1 MDAGQG
7 HRQCSVGAM
16 SSAYPSPDPHR
27 LPDPSSARPT
37 RAPGGVS
44 KLLMYF
50 LFVLALFAT
59 VIMFFVD
66 NDVWMNIAVIAALW
80 AAFIGAVLVS
90 RYSGALGEEFSRN
103 RERDARRVAELD
115 AERADHRRRE
125 AELEKFYADRGDTGR
140 DETLE
145 SIRLELAA
153 LREQLSD
160 LSGLDLTE
168 DQVAVRARAE
178 RIIELERHSAT
189 PKAGGTGEA
198 AAADSPST
206 ASAASPFASRSP
218 FQREEEPTAAPES
231 GRTHQAPES
240 HQGGRRGGF
249 ATGTFSAVNWS
260 GADSE
265 ETSMIPLVV
274 DTRDTRDNKGGD
286 AGASAPE
293 PTQEKPAESTW
304 ASRQQKQAEPAQ
316 PEESAPSFTTP
327 TAGHH
332 EVPEEEAG
340 HHRRRRA
347 ESPAAPEDSRG
358 RRRADERPE
367 DGNSSVTVAQL
378 MAQLKKNAK

>member
-1 MDAGQG
+1 
-7 HRQCSVGAM
+7 
-16 SSAYPSPDPHR
+16 
-27 LPDPSSARPT
+27 
-37 RAPGGVS
+37 
-44 KLLMYF
+44 MYF

-90 RYSGALGEEFSRN
+90 RYSGALGEESSRN

-125 AELEKFYADRGDTGR
+125 AELEKSYADRGDTGR

-189 PKAGGTGEA
+189 PKAGE
-198 AAADSPST
+198 S
-206 ASAASPFASRSP
+206 
-218 FQREEEPTAAPES
+218 EEPTAAPES
-231 GRTHQAPES
+231 GRTHQSPES

-274 DTRDTRDNKGGD
+274 DTRGTRDNKGGD
-286 AGASAPE
+286 DGASAPE

-332 EVPEEEAG
+332 EVPEEEVG

-358 RRRADERPE
+358 RRRADDRPE

-378 MAQLKKNAK
+378 MAQLKRNAK

>member
-1 MDAGQG
+1 
-7 HRQCSVGAM
+7 M

-66 NDVWMNIAVIAALW
+66 SDVWMNIAVIAALW

-90 RYSGALGEEFSRN
+90 RYSGALGEESSRN

-115 AERADHRRRE
+115 AERAEHRRRE
-125 AELEKFYADRGDTGR
+125 AELEKSYADRGDTGR

-178 RIIELERHSAT
+178 RIIELERHST
-189 PKAGGTGEA
+189 PPTAANTAKAGGT
-198 AAADSPST
+198 DTSSD
-206 ASAASPFASRSP
+206 ASGRSPFASRSP
-218 FQREEEPTAAPES
+218 FQREQEESEAAPET

-260 GADSE
+260 GTDSE
-265 ETSMIPLVV
+265 ETSMLPLVV
-274 DTRDTRDNKGGD
+274 DTRDSRYSD
-286 AGASAPE
+286 AGESAPE
-293 PTQEKPAESTW
+293 PVTEKPAERTW
-304 ASRQQKQAEPAQ
+304 APRQPEKAAPEATAAEAAEAAEAE
-316 PEESAPSFTTP
+316 PEESAPSFTAP

-332 EVPEEEAG
+332 EAPEEEIG

-347 ESPAAPEDSRG
+347 ESPAVTEDSHG

>member
-1 MDAGQG
+1 
-7 HRQCSVGAM
+7 
-16 SSAYPSPDPHR
+16 
-27 LPDPSSARPT
+27 
-37 RAPGGVS
+37 
-44 KLLMYF
+44 MYF

-90 RYSGALGEEFSRN
+90 RYSGALGEESSRS

-115 AERADHRRRE
+115 AERAEHRRRE
-125 AELEKFYADRGDTGR
+125 AELEKSYADRGDTGR

-189 PKAGGTGEA
+189 PKAGGTGETV
-198 AAADSPST
+198 AADTP
-206 ASAASPFASRSP
+206 SAASPFTSRSP
-218 FQREEEPTAAPES
+218 FQREEEPTATPEI
-231 GRTHQAPES
+231 GRTHQASES

-274 DTRDTRDNKGGD
+274 DTRDNRGGD
-286 AGASAPE
+286 DGTSARE
-293 PTQEKPAESTW
+293 QTQEKSAESTW
-304 ASRQQKQAEPAQ
+304 ESRQQKQAEPAQ
-316 PEESAPSFTTP
+316 PEEPAPSFTAS

-332 EVPEEEAG
+332 EAPEEETG

-347 ESPAAPEDSRG
+347 ESPATPEDSRG

-367 DGNSSVTVAQL
+367 DGNGSVTVAQL

>member
-1 MDAGQG
+1 
-7 HRQCSVGAM
+7 
-16 SSAYPSPDPHR
+16 
-27 LPDPSSARPT
+27 
-37 RAPGGVS
+37 
-44 KLLMYF
+44 MYF

-90 RYSGALGEEFSRN
+90 RYSGALGEESSRN

-125 AELEKFYADRGDTGR
+125 AELEKSYADRGDTGR

-145 SIRLELAA
+145 SIRLELLA

-168 DQVAVRARAE
+168 DQVSVRARAE
-178 RIIELERHSAT
+178 RIIELERHSAA
-189 PKAGGTGEA
+189 PKSGEA
-198 AAADSPST
+198 AAADTPSAASA
-206 ASAASPFASRSP
+206 ASAASPFAARSP
-218 FQREEEPTAAPES
+218 FQREQQEPAASPEG

-274 DTRDTRDNKGGD
+274 DTRDNNGGED
-286 AGASAPE
+286 AGAEASAPASAPE
-293 PTQEKPAESTW
+293 PP
-304 ASRQQKQAEPAQ
+304 QKEPAQ
-316 PEESAPSFTTP
+316 PEESTPSFTTSA
-327 TAGHH
+327 AGHH
-332 EVPEEEAG
+332 EVPEEEVG

>member
-7 HRQCSVGAM
+7 HRQCSVGGM

-66 NDVWMNIAVIAALW
+66 SDVWMNIAVIAALW

-90 RYSGALGEEFSRN
+90 RYSGALGEESSRN

-115 AERADHRRRE
+115 AERAEHRRRE
-125 AELEKFYADRGDTGR
+125 AELEKSYADRGDTGR

-178 RIIELERHSAT
+178 RIIELERHST
-189 PKAGGTGEA
+189 PPTAADTANSGGTGGI
-198 AAADSPST
+198 DTS
-206 ASAASPFASRSP
+206 SAASGRLPFASRSP
-218 FQREEEPTAAPES
+218 FQREQEESEAAPET
-231 GRTHQAPES
+231 GRSHQAPES

-274 DTRDTRDNKGGD
+274 DTRDSRDSDVGE
-286 AGASAPE
+286 SAPE
-293 PTQEKPAESTW
+293 PVREKPAEQTW
-304 ASRQQKQAEPAQ
+304 APWQPEQAEPEQ
-316 PEESAPSFTTP
+316 SSPPSTAP

-332 EVPEEEAG
+332 EAPEEEIG
-340 HHRRRRA
+340 HHRRSRA
-347 ESPAAPEDSRG
+347 GSPAAAEDFRG